1 MKKKLISFLIGIVVL
16 IGLGTTIAVQHNQ
29 IEKINS
35 ELVVATN
42 NYKAYEAEASELKD
56 KTLEFQLTVDQ
67 LNNSND
73 SLVRKLNSVRKD
85 LKVKDKYIEELK
97 YIASENQK
105 KDSIFIKDTIF
116 IKDVAIDTLISDEWS
131 SLNLQL
137 RYPNLIVADYSFK
150 NEVSVISSVERVTVD
165 PPKKC
170 WLGRLFQ
177 KKHNVVKID
186 VIESN
191 PYCEIKEQKFI
202 NIVE

>member
-1 MKKKLISFLIGIVVL
+1 MKKKLISFLIGVVVL

-116 IKDVAIDTLISDEWS
+116 IKDAAIDTLISDE
-131 SLNLQL
+131 
-137 RYPNLIVADYSFK
+137 
-150 NEVSVISSVERVTVD
+150 
-165 PPKKC
+165 
-170 WLGRLFQ
+170 
-177 KKHNVVKID
+177 
-186 VIESN
+186 
-191 PYCEIKEQKFI
+191 
-202 NIVE
+202 

>member
-16 IGLGTTIAVQHNQ
+16 IGLGTTIVMQHNQ
-29 IEKINS
+29 IKKINS

-116 IKDVAIDTLISDEWS
+116 IKDAAIDTLISDE
-131 SLNLQL
+131 
-137 RYPNLIVADYSFK
+137 
-150 NEVSVISSVERVTVD
+150 
-165 PPKKC
+165 
-170 WLGRLFQ
+170 
-177 KKHNVVKID
+177 
-186 VIESN
+186 
-191 PYCEIKEQKFI
+191 
-202 NIVE
+202 

>member
-16 IGLGTTIAVQHNQ
+16 IGLGTTIVMQHNQ
-29 IEKINS
+29 IKKINS

-73 SLVRKLNSVRKD
+73 SLVRKLNSIRKD

-105 KDSIFIKDTIF
+105 KDSIFIKDTVF
-116 IKDVAIDTLISDEWS
+116 IKDTAIDTLISDE
-131 SLNLQL
+131 
-137 RYPNLIVADYSFK
+137 
-150 NEVSVISSVERVTVD
+150 
-165 PPKKC
+165 
-170 WLGRLFQ
+170 
-177 KKHNVVKID
+177 
-186 VIESN
+186 
-191 PYCEIKEQKFI
+191 
-202 NIVE
+202 

>member
-116 IKDVAIDTLISDEWS
+116 IKDVAIDTLISDE
-131 SLNLQL
+131 
-137 RYPNLIVADYSFK
+137 
-150 NEVSVISSVERVTVD
+150 
-165 PPKKC
+165 
-170 WLGRLFQ
+170 
-177 KKHNVVKID
+177 
-186 VIESN
+186 
-191 PYCEIKEQKFI
+191 
-202 NIVE
+202 